1 LRPQLNREALG
12 GPTHSGDPV
21 SYGRCSVACIY
32 GFALA
37 CAPRAAHTISAPAPA
52 NVTAQVSML
61 AVIPDQGPSWAL
73 VRADSQP
80 GRLTIAGALRV
91 PETCGHL
98 NAAVTAPAPTVL
110 DLRLT
115 RVPPGLD
122 SVCLGTVGT
131 YRFIAVVGPL
141 ARAPYEL
148 RAHYVHLRPDGS
160 RQLDTLL
167 ADTTLR
173 VP

>member
-1 LRPQLNREALG
+1 M
-12 GPTHSGDPV
+12 
-21 SYGRCSVACIY
+21 SYGQCSVACIY
-32 GFALA
+32 GLALA
-37 CAPRAAHTISAPAPA
+37 CAPRAGQPISAPAPTD
-52 NVTAQVSML
+52 VTAQVSMV
-61 AVIPDQGPSWAL
+61 AVIPEEGPSWAL
-73 VRADSQP
+73 VRADGSP

-98 NAAVTAPAPTVL
+98 EATMSAPAPAVL
-110 DLRLT
+110 DVRLT

-122 SVCLGTVGT
+122 SVCLGTVGM

-148 RAHYVHLRPDGS
+148 RARYVHRRPDGTH
-160 RQLDTLL
+160 QLDALL
-167 ADTTLR
+167 ADTILR